1 MRESRRAAGRGD
13 AGLIPACGTSTSLSP
28 ATAIS
33 TFLVQR
39 DHRERG
45 RRPGTPAA
53 AAGGAA
59 PEPGR
64 LAYWLLAW
72 LTAVTMDCGE
82 PWPAKYVA
90 IAASRAWPT
99 LVGKAMSK

>member
-1 MRESRRAAGRGD
+1 MRESRRP
-13 AGLIPACGTSTSLSP
+13 AGLGGAGLVPACGTSTSLSP

-39 DHRERG
+39 GHRERVRG
-45 RRPGTPAA
+45 GNSGDGAA
-53 AAGGAA
+53 SAA
-59 PEPGR
+59 PETAR

-72 LTAVTMDCGE
+72 FTAVMMDSGE